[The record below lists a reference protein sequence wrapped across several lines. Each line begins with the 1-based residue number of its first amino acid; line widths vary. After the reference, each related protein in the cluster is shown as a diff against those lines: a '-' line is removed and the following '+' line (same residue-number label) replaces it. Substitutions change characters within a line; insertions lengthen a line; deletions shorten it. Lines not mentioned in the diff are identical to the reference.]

1 MSRTP
6 DELLELLEKAEQGPS
21 GPPVDKWDPPLSG
34 DMDMRIAADGTWYHE
49 GDPIRR
55 HSLVKL
61 FASVLRL
68 DGDDYVLVTPVEKW
82 RIQVD
87 DLPFV
92 AHTVDRVKRGDQTHL
107 LFTTNV
113 DDHVIA
119 DEQHPVTV
127 PVSPDGEPRPQI
139 LVRRNL
145 LARVGRSAFYQ
156 LVNWAE
162 PETVSDETCLVVKS
176 GSMDI
181 NLGSTDQ

>member
-6 DELLELLEKAEQGPS
+6 EELLALLDQAEQGPS
-21 GPPVDKWDPPLSG
+21 GPPVEKWNPPLSG

-55 HSLVKL
+55 HGLVKL
-61 FASVLRL
+61 FSSILRL

-87 DLPFV
+87 DLPFL
-92 AHTVDRVKRGDQTHL
+92 AHSVEQVVRDGRNWL

-113 DDHVIA
+113 DEHLVA
-119 DEQHPVTV
+119 GEAHPLSV
-127 PVSPDGEPRPQI
+127 PTTEEGEPRPRV

-145 LARVGRSAFYQ
+145 FARVSRSAFYQ
-156 LVNWAE
+156 LVEWGE
-162 PETVSDETCLVVKS
+162 PRTIKGQDQLLVSS
-176 GSMDI
+176 GDTEI
-181 NLGSTDQ
+181 VLGSLN

>member
-6 DELLELLEKAEQGPS
+6 EELLALLEEAEQGPS

-55 HSLVKL
+55 HALVKL
-61 FASVLRL
+61 FASILRL

-87 DLPFV
+87 DLPFI
-92 AHTVDRVKRGDQTHL
+92 AHTVDRIEQGSGARL

-119 DEQHPVTV
+119 DESHPLTV
-127 PVSPDGEPRPQI
+127 PLSAEGEPRPQI

-156 LVNWAE
+156 LVEWAE
-162 PETVSDETCLVVKS
+162 PGEVGEDTCLLIRS
-176 GSMDI
+176 GALTI
-181 NLGSTDQ
+181 NLGSIDQ

>member
-6 DELLELLEKAEQGPS
+6 EQLLALLEQAEQGPS

-55 HSLVKL
+55 HALVKL
-61 FASVLRL
+61 FASILRL

-92 AHTVDRVKRGDQTHL
+92 AHSVDRVQRDGQTRL

-113 DDHVIA
+113 DDLVVA
-119 DEQHPVTV
+119 DDSHPLTV
-127 PVSPDGEPRPQI
+127 PMTADGEPRPQI

-145 LARVGRSAFYQ
+145 LARVGRTAFYQ
-156 LVNWAE
+156 LVDWAS
-162 PETVSDETCLVVKS
+162 PEQEGGESCLVLYSGASRIVL
-176 GSMDI
+176 GSMDA
-181 NLGSTDQ
+181 